1 MAAKNQ
7 SARSRKRQ
15 RSSLVSNLDVITIDV
30 TADASAGKTVALPF
44 PIRIIDVVLI
54 ATATSALGTM
64 KLTDGTHDITDA
76 MACATLDTQARAS
89 TIDVTYS
96 KLYSGNIVAV
106 GSAAAVR
113 GTISIIVERL

>member
-30 TADASAGKTVALPF
+30 TADASSGKTTVLPF
-44 PIRIIDVVLI
+44 PIRIIDVVLT

-64 KLTDGTHDITDA
+64 KLTDGTHDITDT

>member
-1 MAAKNQ
+1 
-7 SARSRKRQ
+7 
-15 RSSLVSNLDVITIDV
+15 
-30 TADASAGKTVALPF
+30 
-44 PIRIIDVVLI
+44 
-54 ATATSALGTM
+54 M

-113 GTISIIVERL
+113 GTISVIVERL